1 MFNPP
6 GCNLQMQLPQLA
18 TSSSSSS
25 SVRIVGESFPSHEKK
40 DLEKKEVVEHLLASA
55 VMNVNDDDKHVHNDL
70 NAHHE
75 CAPLNQEE
83 SGGPAQALDNSLS
96 EFPLETEYIDQ
107 VRSAFPLFNV

>member
-1 MFNPP
+1 MEPAIP
-6 GCNLQMQLPQLA
+6 QLPQLA
-18 TSSSSSS
+18 TSSPTTSSTSL
-25 SVRIVGESFPSHEKK
+25 RIIGESFPSHEKK

-83 SGGPAQALDNSLS
+83 SGGPAQALDNSFS

-107 VRSAFPLFNV
+107 VRSAFSLF